1 MNRTPNPART
11 KQIVLVLLVLLVMQG
26 VFLLIFAPSRS
37 EPPASSP
44 PVESAATGPDT
55 LAPSAPEPAP
65 TVPAPPTEEPAP
77 FVYDPT
83 GKRDPFRPFD
93 FSPPAATDESKTPL
107 ERYALGQLKLTAVLD
122 GIAEP
127 AAIVENAAGKGFTV
141 KKGTKIGPNNGEV
154 VEIRKDRLII
164 VETTTDFTGQTRSA
178 TVELVLRTKDQENR

>member
-1 MNRTPNPART
+1 M
-11 KQIVLVLLVLLVMQG
+11 KQVALVVGVLLVMQG
-26 VFLLIFAPSRS
+26 IFLLIFAPADSAF
-37 EPPASSP
+37 PPT
-44 PVESAATGPDT
+44 AAVVDTPADGPDS
-55 LAPSAPEPAP
+55 APPSAPTSAP
-65 TVPAPPTEEPAP
+65 TPSPTATVEPAP